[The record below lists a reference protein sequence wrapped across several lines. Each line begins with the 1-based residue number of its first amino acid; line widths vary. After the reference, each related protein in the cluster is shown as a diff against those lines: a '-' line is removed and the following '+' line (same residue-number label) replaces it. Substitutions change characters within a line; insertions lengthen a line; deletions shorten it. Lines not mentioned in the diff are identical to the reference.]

1 MKNDIIDNLD
11 IEYKIVLN
19 RALKNAIQIF
29 SDNLLNLTLGGSGG
43 KGNIIKNWSDL
54 DIYVLLKKYDILKV
68 VEFMKSIEEFRIHVG
83 TTFYTIN
90 EVKNNFLDVKTFIMC
105 YEKQNY
111 NVNPTLYGQDVFNT
125 INHEEL
131 IEMEYK
137 NFPNVLHDFRRRY
150 IEALKS
156 NKIEKTYIK
165 KLLILVKK
173 ILNVHYGIFIYGY
186 KDSFDEL
193 NRILKFDEKLTE
205 MESFDIMKVIDN
217 MEGNKDKILSYSEF
231 LLKYIEKNVDR
242 KEERKWEKELV
253 LGR

>member
-1 MKNDIIDNLD
+1 
-11 IEYKIVLN
+11 
-19 RALKNAIQIF
+19 
-29 SDNLLNLTLGGSGG
+29 
-43 KGNIIKNWSDL
+43 
-54 DIYVLLKKYDILKV
+54 
-68 VEFMKSIEEFRIHVG
+68 
-83 TTFYTIN
+83 
-90 EVKNNFLDVKTFIMC
+90 
-105 YEKQNY
+105 
-111 NVNPTLYGQDVFNT
+111 
-125 INHEEL
+125 
-131 IEMEYK
+131 MEYK

-173 ILNVHYGIFIYGY
+173 ILNVYYGIFIYGY

-205 MESFDIMKVIDN
+205 MESFDIMEVIDN

-231 LLKYIEKNVDR
+231 LLKYIEKKVDR